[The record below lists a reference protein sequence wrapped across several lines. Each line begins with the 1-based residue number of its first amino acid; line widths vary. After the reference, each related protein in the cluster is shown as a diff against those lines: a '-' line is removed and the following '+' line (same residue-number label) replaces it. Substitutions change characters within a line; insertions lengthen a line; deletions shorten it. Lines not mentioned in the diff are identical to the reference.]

1 MASNGGGNGGGGG
14 GYEATTTMLVST
26 NEVNLSV
33 LNVLGTFEQLSHRE
47 QKRLYLLSR
56 AVGEAQKLAFLQS
69 SAESPAILLLF
80 QELFCSPVEDLSPGE
95 LILDLQKACVGKG
108 LSGALPKFFKYV
120 VLFYH
125 NFGNYDLVSGQKFLP
140 ELPSF
145 EFVEIVSTSRAF
157 RQHRGKRL
165 QQRLDA
171 CLDAI
176 YRRTDTPDQQQQQ
189 QQQQQHAIVPLVAHR
204 VHPFYGPDVAFLD
217 VVRVDRAL
225 AARGLSRLNT
235 RVLRAVQPE
244 RQRVV
249 FAVLQGVISSPPAV
263 NEPDESTDAS
273 TDEPQGG
280 GGHEDNAGSSSN
292 PSSNSDGGAGP
303 KTETALSGLA
313 SPVSPVETL
322 ELSDR
327 ETIQVF
333 HGDFEYFLRRI
344 VHLVKRAAVYDRSS
358 RVFADAIAQSFAD
371 GSHVAQ
377 QTLQRLWL
385 HGASSGSDGD
395 SGSGSGS
402 GAVRST
408 VEYFVGS
415 LELPEHRDP
424 AQTRGA
430 VESYVATRNPFY
442 QDRMDSV
449 LRERGLLSRWLSR
462 LPFHAQMQPLR
473 LDRRVEC
480 VDLVLSGR
488 RSSALPR
495 LLSSHAMRHD
505 GKLMYLANCAEQYPY
520 GVVTNEKRELL
531 DSFFSRDDARMALAL
546 GPRVAFL
553 RFVLEDVVAP
563 ETMAA
568 PWREQD
574 AAAEGVVLLPAELFE
589 DESNSDIETE
599 SDRAAG
605 VDDDPFWRLD
615 PYEQHCLDE
624 DEVEEALTADD
635 KRPRSLYHTDRAAL
649 LQRCSQ
655 ARRPTCRYGPNE
667 GFEDRFEGRLGIVL
681 EECRRILVGV
691 LLVLR
696 RDVCTTICGQWTRAA
711 PVSAPVGAAED
722 GPRPRRGR
730 AQTSPRGPDFRDD
743 RVALEWLAAAYVLQ
757 LLRDGWL
764 AAAYVLQLLR
774 DGVLAL
780 THFSSLHLRWDD
792 DKMLARYMAMLM
804 LCRDPSDQDFL
815 AESRWRPRVLPREL
829 PHSVAV
835 ARVIATT
842 AASARDS
849 THVAN
854 GVPAVFVREVRV
866 AVSTSSAPLAE
877 GQGRSRSWRYRL
889 RLHVRAWLQQL
900 QWIQLTGDRDAGQR
914 FLSTFARLT
923 DDAMRL
929 RDFVLLR
936 LGDPVVRR
944 REAEIA
950 AGGRRG
956 KANNADDEPA
966 EIAAGGRRGKANNAD
981 DEPVGSGTGKPAS
994 GATQPVEPVEATDV
1008 RVKVSAI
1015 RNASS
1020 LGQSTVWIA
1029 PFLRLAERS
1038 AGGPTV
1044 VHANRQAHLSDTPPQ
1059 VSQDPSAVRQ
1069 PAMATALDGADGD
1082 DEEDE
1087 EDGQDPPDRVELRVF
1102 PPDLSYAVESAVL
1115 NVGLRVFP
1123 PDLSYAV
1130 ESAVLNVGVIS
1141 DAEAEQ
1147 AFHVPMKLPIS

>member
-1 MASNGGGNGGGGG
+1 MASNGGGNGGG

-145 EFVEIVSTSRAF
+145 EFVEIVSTGRAF

-176 YRRTDTPDQQQQQ
+176 YRRTDTPD

-235 RVLRAVQPE
+235 RVLRTVQPV

-249 FAVLQGVISSPPAV
+249 FAVLQGIISSPPAV

-280 GGHEDNAGSSSN
+280 GDHEDNAGSSSN
-292 PSSNSDGGAGP
+292 PSSNSDGGAGH
-303 KTETALSGLA
+303 KTETAPSGLA
-313 SPVSPVETL
+313 STASPVETL

-358 RVFADAIAQSFAD
+358 HVFADAIAQSFAD

-385 HGASSGSDGD
+385 QGESSGSDD
-395 SGSGSGS
+395 DRGS
-402 GAVRST
+402 GASRST
-408 VEYFVGS
+408 VEYFFGS

-442 QDRMDSV
+442 QYRMDSV

-505 GKLMYLANCAEQYPY
+505 GKLIYLANCAEQYPY
-520 GVVTNEKRELL
+520 GVVTSEKRELL

-574 AAAEGVVLLPAELFE
+574 AADEGVVLLPAELLE
-589 DESNSDIETE
+589 DESDSDIETD

-722 GPRPRRGR
+722 GSGPRRGR
-730 AQTSPRGPDFRDD
+730 AQTSTRGPDFRDD

-757 LLRDGWL
+757 LLRG
-764 AAAYVLQLLR
+764 
-774 DGVLAL
+774 G
-780 THFSSLHLRWDD
+780 
-792 DKMLARYMAMLM
+792 MLARYMAMLM

-815 AESRWRPRVLPREL
+815 SESRWRPRVLPREL

-956 KANNADDEPA
+956 KANNADDEPM
-966 EIAAGGRRGKANNAD
+966 
-981 DEPVGSGTGKPAS
+981 GSGTGKPPS

-1069 PAMATALDGADGD
+1069 PAMAMALGGAHGD
-1082 DEEDE
+1082 DKEDE
-1087 EDGQDPPDRVELRVF
+1087 EDGQDPPHRVE
-1102 PPDLSYAVESAVL
+1102 
-1115 NVGLRVFP
+1115 LRVFP

-1141 DAEAEQ
+1141 DTEAEQ
-1147 AFHVPMKLPIS
+1147 AFRVPMKLPIS